1 MFSTYLELP
10 VQWGDMDAFGHIN
23 NVMYLR
29 YFETARI
36 RYFERMHGFQYFA
49 ETVKPVIVSISGE
62 YKRAV
67 VFPDTLKIYVGV
79 SKLGN
84 ASMTMRCQMFSSQQQ
99 TLAFEGEAVLVMVD
113 LAAQRP
119 QRLSDEM
126 RQFVLNIDKDMLQLQ
141 DINK

>member
-1 MFSTYLELP
+1 MFSTILELP

-23 NVMYLR
+23 NVMYMR

-36 RYFERMHGFQYFA
+36 RYFERMDGFQYFA
-49 ETVKPVIVSISGE
+49 EAVKPVVVSISGE

-79 SKLGN
+79 CKLGN
-84 ASMTMRCQMFSSQQQ
+84 ASMTMRCEMFSSKTQE
-99 TLAFEGEAVLVMVD
+99 LAFVGEAVLVMVD

-126 RQFVLNIDKDMLQLQ
+126 RQFVQNIDKDMVQ
-141 DINK
+141 DLSK